1 MSVKEQIKANKVYEE
16 FCKELSNN
24 FYDLLE
30 IIENSKQYMNNKEE
44 YEKYI
49 SKFMIETECPMGC
62 GTKFKTLIVFKG
74 VDICGYCCA
83 KYNLV

>member
-1 MSVKEQIKANKVYEE
+1 MSVKEQIKAKKVYEE

-24 FYDLLE
+24 FYDLLK
-30 IIENSKQYMNNKEE
+30 IIEDSKQYMNNKEE

-49 SKFMIETECPMGC
+49 SQFIHTVECAMGC
-62 GTKFKTLIVFKG
+62 GRKFETLVVFKK
-74 VDICGYCCA
+74 DICGYCCS